1 MNNEEKL
8 FRALCRVRR
17 LLDAFKKNKNK
28 KKLMSSL
35 CTEFP
40 TVDIVA

>member
-1 MNNEEKL
+1 MRKNSSGH
-8 FRALCRVRR
+8 CVGVRR
-17 LLDAFKKNKNK
+17 LLDAFKKIK